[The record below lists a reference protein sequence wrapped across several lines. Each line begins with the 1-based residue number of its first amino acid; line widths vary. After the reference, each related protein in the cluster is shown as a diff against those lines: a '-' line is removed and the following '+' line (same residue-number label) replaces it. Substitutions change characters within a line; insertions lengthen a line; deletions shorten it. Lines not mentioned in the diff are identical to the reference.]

1 MNNPDTSEGAVVPAA
16 FPRLHHIQQ
25 HTAAVRIT
33 HWINVLCL
41 SFLLLSGLQIF
52 NAHPRLY
59 WGRYGADADKAF
71 VAIGSAQ
78 RSGALQ
84 GFLEIGPMR
93 IETTGVLGVSEESGA
108 ATARAF
114 PTWLTIPSYHDL
126 GAGRRW
132 HFFFAWLL
140 LLNGL
145 VYLAHGAW
153 RGHFRRDL
161 LPSGDQLAPRHLW
174 REVRDHARLRFAKGE
189 ASRRYNVLQKLSYL
203 AVVFGLLPLMVLTG
217 LTMSPGL
224 NAALPFM
231 PDLFGGRP
239 SARTLHFLCA
249 SLLIVFVVVHVAMV
263 IASGL
268 WKNLRSMLDGRYAIS
283 EEEAA
288 P

>member
-1 MNNPDTSEGAVVPAA
+1 V
-16 FPRLHHIQQ
+16 
-25 HTAAVRIT
+25 
-33 HWINVLCL
+33 
-41 SFLLLSGLQIF
+41 
-52 NAHPRLY
+52 
-59 WGRYGADADKAF
+59 
-71 VAIGSAQ
+71 
-78 RSGALQ
+78 
-84 GFLEIGPMR
+84 
-93 IETTGVLGVSEESGA
+93 TT
-108 ATARAF
+108 
-114 PTWLTIPSYHDL
+114 
-126 GAGRRW
+126 
-132 HFFFAWLL
+132 
-140 LLNGL
+140 
-145 VYLAHGAW
+145 
-153 RGHFRRDL
+153 
-161 LPSGDQLAPRHLW
+161 
-174 REVRDHARLRFAKGE
+174 RLRFATGE